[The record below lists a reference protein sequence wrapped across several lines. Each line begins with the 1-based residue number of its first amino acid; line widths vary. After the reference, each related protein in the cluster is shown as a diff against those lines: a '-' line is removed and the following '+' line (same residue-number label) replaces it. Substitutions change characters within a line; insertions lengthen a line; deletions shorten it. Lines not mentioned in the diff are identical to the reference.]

1 MSFSVGTKNVVLS
14 VVTEEK
20 TALSAKSGSLPVFA
34 TPFLVAL
41 MEQAASE
48 LSEKE
53 VEEGFTTVG
62 TEISVSHLAP
72 SVVGAQVRAVAT
84 LVKKEERKLF
94 FFVEAFDD
102 KGKIGEGEHTRFIVN
117 KEKFMKKAHERKA

>member
-1 MSFSVGTKNVVLS
+1 MSFSVGTKNVVFS

-117 KEKFMKKAHERKA
+117 KEKFMKKAHERKS

>member
-62 TEISVSHLAP
+62 TEISVSC
-72 SVVGAQVRAVAT
+72 
-84 LVKKEERKLF
+84 K
-94 FFVEAFDD
+94 
-102 KGKIGEGEHTRFIVN
+102 KGKALVIGDVEDYEL
-117 KEKFMKKAHERKA
+117 